1 MTPGSS
7 GQAWESRKIGNGQPA
22 HPGKLQ
28 GDIMTSTRVLTV
40 LALAVLVLVA
50 PAARAQYMYLDS
62 NGNGVHDSGDQLAAN
77 GTATTVDL
85 WINTNHNR
93 DGSVATCNVDPT
105 QELSI
110 HDYYFNLQASGGQV
124 SYGGFVTHMGNIA
137 FPVVNPGDGIQYANG
152 QGGNVQFPPGTY
164 HLATLTITGTSGA
177 PTISIVDRVTA
188 SNTNTAFGTNGSLGC
203 FGNDFDNTYKLAGPS
218 GSSDWT
224 DADGLAAAGGC
235 FPATAFTTNANKQI
249 NLGKQG
255 TCVQIQPL
263 NASFPVGSVV
273 LSSIVMRSPGTGAVS
288 EIPADAGK
296 TTVDGDKNGDGIAEI
311 TACFTK
317 TDLQQLFSGVSGT
330 QMVPV
335 TLQGNI
341 SGGGQ
346 FCASVTLTVKAG
358 SGSARISPNPL
369 NPSAVLTFV
378 TSRAGAVRVQLF
390 DAQGRLIKTLVDQPT
405 AEAGYHDVAIDGR
418 DGTGKR
424 LASGIYYLKINSI
437 EGTEAKAVTILK

>member
-1 MTPGSS
+1 M
-7 GQAWESRKIGNGQPA
+7 A
-22 HPGKLQ
+22 
-28 GDIMTSTRVLTV
+28 STRVLTV
-40 LALAVLVLVA
+40 LALAMLVLAA
-50 PAARAQYMYLDS
+50 PTARAQYMYLDS
-62 NGNGVHDSGDQLAAN
+62 NGNGVHDSGDQLAPN

-85 WINTNHNR
+85 WLDTNHNR
-93 DGSVATCNVDPT
+93 DGSVATCNVGP
-105 QELSI
+105 EPLSM
-110 HDYYFNLQASGGQV
+110 HDYYFHLLASGGSV
-124 SYGGFVTHMGNIA
+124 TYGGFVTHIGNIA
-137 FPVVNPGDGIQYANG
+137 FPVVNPGDGIRYANG
-152 QGGNVQFPPGTY
+152 QGGNVVYPPGKY
-164 HLATLTITGTSGA
+164 LMATLTITGTSGA
-177 PTISIVDRVTA
+177 PGVSIVDQVTG
-188 SNTNTAFGTNGSLGC
+188 SLNFTAFGTDC
-203 FGNDFDNTYKLAGPS
+203 FGNDFDDTYKLAGPA
-218 GSSDWT
+218 GGTDWT

-255 TCVQIQPL
+255 TCVQVQPL

-317 TDLQQLFSGVSGT
+317 TELQQLFSGVSGT

-346 FCASVTLTVKAG
+346 FCASVTLIVKAG

-378 TSRAGAVRVQLF
+378 TSRAGAVKVQLF
-390 DAQGRLIKTLVDQPT
+390 DAQGHLIKTLVDQPT
-405 AEAGYHDVAIDGR
+405 ADAGYHDVAIDGR

-437 EGTEAKAVTILK
+437 EGTQAKAITILK